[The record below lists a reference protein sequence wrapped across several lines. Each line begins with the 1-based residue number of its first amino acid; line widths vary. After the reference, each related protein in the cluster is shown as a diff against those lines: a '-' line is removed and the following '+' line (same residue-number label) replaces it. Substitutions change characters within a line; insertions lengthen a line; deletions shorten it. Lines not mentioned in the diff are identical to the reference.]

1 VSFAESPSKASR
13 ISTLSI
19 HTNASSDGSSSS
31 TYSSKF
37 SPRANIVLE
46 DLDRFLDPTANAK
59 IQRTKFSQSD
69 DRNEF
74 MLSEYCWEDEGCDI
88 INQFLP
94 GIGDCLDAEFDE
106 VVNISDWR

>member
-1 VSFAESPSKASR
+1 M
-13 ISTLSI
+13 SI
-19 HTNASSDGSSSS
+19 HTAASSDVSSASTFCSKLSS
-31 TYSSKF
+31 
-37 SPRANIVLE
+37 RANIVLE
-46 DLDRFLDPTANAK
+46 DLDRFIEPTVNAN

-69 DRNEF
+69 DTNEF